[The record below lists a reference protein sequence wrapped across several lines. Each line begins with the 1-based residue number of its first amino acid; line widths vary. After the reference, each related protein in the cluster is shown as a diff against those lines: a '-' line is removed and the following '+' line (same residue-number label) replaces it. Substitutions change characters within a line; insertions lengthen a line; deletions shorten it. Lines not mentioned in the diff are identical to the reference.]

1 MKIMI
6 VLRKFWWKNPMFKL
20 KKKKMKS
27 MNLKDYQFHISKK
40 VISKK
45 EMNGKWKTKICK
57 GIIFKYEKKEEKW
70 QQFIMNYFIV
80 KISSDKIFNFI
91 PYFLIFL

>member
-1 MKIMI
+1 MS
-6 VLRKFWWKNPMFKL
+6 KL

-27 MNLKDYQFHISKK
+27 INLKDYQFHISKK

-57 GIIFKYEKKEEKW
+57 GIIFKYEKKEEK
-70 QQFIMNYFIV
+70 
-80 KISSDKIFNFI
+80 
-91 PYFLIFL
+91 

>member
-1 MKIMI
+1 
-6 VLRKFWWKNPMFKL
+6 MFKL

-45 EMNGKWKTKICK
+45 EMNGKQKTKICK
-57 GIIFKYEKKEEKW
+57 GIIFKYEKKEEK
-70 QQFIMNYFIV
+70 
-80 KISSDKIFNFI
+80 
-91 PYFLIFL
+91 